1 MVKRGYATEIRRL
14 KPRLGDNAMTLP
26 TRMTSA
32 EINAF
37 LDVEFPQ
44 IHHGGRDFEVI
55 EAGSGRAVMRMAY
68 AERFLRP
75 GGTISGPSMFALADL
90 AMYAAVLSSIGP
102 VPLAVT
108 TSLTI
113 NFLRRPEPA
122 PMVAEARLF
131 KLGRRLAVGEVLLR
145 SEGQADLAAHATAT
159 YSIPDAA
166 VK

>member
-1 MVKRGYATEIRRL
+1 
-14 KPRLGDNAMTLP
+14 MTLP

-32 EINAF
+32 QINAF
-37 LDVEFPQ
+37 LDAEFPQ
-44 IHHGGRDFEVI
+44 IHRGGRDFVVV
-55 EAGSGRAVMRMAY
+55 EAGAGKAVMRMAY

-90 AMYAAVLSSIGP
+90 AMYAAVLSAIGP

-113 NFLRRPEPA
+113 NFLRRPDPA
-122 PMVAEARLF
+122 PMLAEARLF
-131 KLGRRLAVGEVLLR
+131 KLGKRLAVGEVLLH
-145 SEGQADLAAHATAT
+145 SEGQAELAAHATAT
-159 YSIPDAA
+159 YSIPGDA